1 MLWALVI
8 RKNAVLKNYTKLR
21 YNDKVIF
28 IPGLQFFGLETK
40 VCFYIFTSFFIRNY
54 LTIFNKNIK
63 LFIVDRMIGWI
74 NISTWIGSGN
84 SRNVFIH
91 ISAVLEPDVMSGFF
105 LFQTSICGKKVN
117 KWKKQILR

>member
-1 MLWALVI
+1 M
-8 RKNAVLKNYTKLR
+8 LKNYTKPR

-28 IPGLQFFGLETK
+28 IPGLQLFGFEIK
-40 VCFYIFTSFFIRNY
+40 VCFYIFTRFFIRNC
-54 LTIFNKNIK
+54 LTFCHKNIR
-63 LFIVDRMIGWI
+63 LFVVDRMIGWI

-105 LFQTSICGKKVN
+105 YWHWSKFVGRAVT
-117 KWKKQILR
+117 